1 MGSTAAKGGTNEF
14 GNRKDD
20 NVSSH
25 YVSLPRGNGALIH
38 YADYTSGAS
47 SNATAVFEFRVLDGV
62 TPQRVEVTNALEA
75 FRRFFENPQLWVP
88 AAFDVKG

>member
-47 SNATAVFEFRVLDGV
+47 SNATAVF
-62 TPQRVEVTNALEA
+62 
-75 FRRFFENPQLWVP
+75 
-88 AAFDVKG
+88 